1 MVKIARVFLLSATLL
16 PGVGGGGR
24 LLPVPLDQ
32 PPWRSLL
39 RVQTELGGRCTG
51 FLVAPAVAVTAAH
64 CLFLPKVGRF
74 AQPGSVHVLL
84 RYRLGRYDAHAR
96 ARRLIV
102 PPLYDP
108 GREQASAGLDRAV
121 LLLDR
126 AVAPA
131 RDALVE
137 MPAPPPL
144 GTGLRLAGYG
154 QDRDELPAEGPPCR
168 VTGLWTDATGHPV
181 IAHDCAGTWGTSG
194 APVLARAPDG
204 SWQAAGVQIEA
215 RIGGVGGVAAS
226 FAATPSDS
234 SSGR

>member
-1 MVKIARVFLLSATLL
+1 MVKIARVFMLSATLL
-16 PGVGGGGR
+16 PGLSGGER

-74 AQPGSVHVLL
+74 AQAGSVHVLL
-84 RYRLGRYDAHAR
+84 RYRRGGYAAHAR
-96 ARRLIV
+96 ARRLVV

-108 GREQASAGLDRAV
+108 SREQASAGLDRAV

-131 RDALVE
+131 REVLVE
-137 MPAPPPL
+137 MPAPPPV
-144 GTGLRLAGYG
+144 GAELRLGGYG
-154 QDRDELPAEGPPCR
+154 QDRDELAAEGPPCR
-168 VTGLWTDATGHPV
+168 ITGLRPDATGHLV
-181 IAHDCAGTWGTSG
+181 IAHDCAGTRGTSG
-194 APVLARAPDG
+194 SPLLARAADG

-215 RIGGVGGVAAS
+215 RTGGVGGLAAS
-226 FAATPSDS
+226 FASIPSDS
-234 SSGR
+234 SSDR